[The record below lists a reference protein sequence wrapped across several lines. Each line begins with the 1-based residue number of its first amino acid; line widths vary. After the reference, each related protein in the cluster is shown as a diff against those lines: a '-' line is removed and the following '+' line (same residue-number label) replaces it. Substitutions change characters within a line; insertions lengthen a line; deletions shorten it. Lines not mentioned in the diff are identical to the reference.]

1 MRDNRR
7 NTKPYNKG
15 AKGGENKPESVKLD
29 PHTPVQA
36 KPLEVRI
43 TDQNNFDRALRNF
56 KSLVQKER
64 ILSTFK
70 EKQSYEKPSVKK
82 RRKANESKRK
92 KMELGNK
99 EEHSK
104 KSK

>member
-7 NTKPYNKG
+7 STRPYNKG
-15 AKGGENKPESVKLD
+15 AKGGDNKPEQVKLD

-43 TDQNNFDRALRNF
+43 TDQNNFDRAFRNF
-56 KSLVQKER
+56 RSIVQKER

-70 EKQSYEKPSVKK
+70 EKQSYEKPSVKR

-92 KMELGNK
+92 KMELGTK
-99 EEHSK
+99 EDQSK
-104 KSK
+104 KRK